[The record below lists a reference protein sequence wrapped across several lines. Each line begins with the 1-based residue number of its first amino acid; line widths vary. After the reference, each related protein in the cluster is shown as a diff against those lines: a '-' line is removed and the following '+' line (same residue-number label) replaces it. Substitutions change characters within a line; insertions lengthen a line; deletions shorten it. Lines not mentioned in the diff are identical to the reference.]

1 MWLFSGDRGSAIVAA
16 LLIQGC
22 ASPGPTDLAGS
33 AVNVPPEVALQRFEE
48 AVSALGAGELALAEQ
63 GFRDVADA
71 YPEFSVPFINLGI
84 LHARDGRHAQAEEA
98 FLAALERDPA
108 SAIAYNE
115 LGILYR
121 RTGRFDAAEAAYQ
134 QAVRLDPGYAI
145 AHLNLG
151 VLFDLYLG
159 QPERALEHYE
169 RYVALAQTPEPR
181 VSNWV
186 AELKLRLGRE
196 NRSARTEP

>member
-1 MWLFSGDRGSAIVAA
+1 MAIVAV

-22 ASPGPTDLAGS
+22 ASPGPTDGAEPAGD
-33 AVNVPPEVALQRFEE
+33 APPEAAVRRFEE
-48 AVSALGAGELALAEQ
+48 AVSALGAGELELAEQ
-63 GFRDVADA
+63 GFRDVTSA
-71 YPEFSVPFINLGI
+71 YPEFSAPYINLGI
-84 LHARDGRHAQAEEA
+84 LHTRDGRYAQAEEA

-108 SAIAYNE
+108 SAIACNQ

-121 RTGRFDAAEAAYQ
+121 RMGRFDAAESAYHE
-134 QAVRLDPGYAI
+134 AVRLDPGYAI

-151 VLFDLYLG
+151 VLFDLYLR

-169 RYVALAQTPEPR
+169 RYLALAPTPQPR

-186 AELKLRLGRE
+186 AELKLRLGRD
-196 NRSARTEP
+196 NRNARVEP